1 MFDDFSQAGAIF
13 YGTITMQQFVGGIV
27 AAQHYV
33 SSPVNNVPLTEWADD
48 PQG

>member
-27 AAQHYV
+27 AAQLPYPHR
-33 SSPVNNVPLTEWADD
+33 
-48 PQG
+48 